1 MSDENQVVDQPNA
14 AEVEAAQFGWV
25 PKEDFKGNPDEWRDA
40 DTFLKRG
47 QEINGF
53 LRKDLEKIKGK
64 NLTLESE
71 LAEIKSTMEEFRKYH
86 NETEARAYQRA
97 LADLKK
103 QKVEAIEQGDGQRVI
118 EIDDT
123 IEQIKEA
130 QATPKTPPKQTASY
144 DKDYFDWAKQ
154 NTWYVTDPELK
165 AIAELIGQ
173 EVSAR
178 NPEKKGKAFLD
189 EVTALVK
196 ESAPEKFQNP
206 ARSMGTV
213 DSSSDG
219 RSPST
224 RKKKGYND
232 LPAEAK
238 AACDKFVKQK
248 LMTQEDYVKEFFL
261 NE

>member
-1 MSDENQVVDQPNA
+1 MSEENQVVDQPTA
-14 AEVEAAQFGWV
+14 AEAEASQFGWV
-25 PKEDFKGNPDEWRDA
+25 PQSEFKGNPDDWRDA
-40 DTFLKRG
+40 ETFLKRG

-64 NLTLESE
+64 NLSLESE

-130 QATPKTPPKQTASY
+130 QAAPKEKPKAQTANY

-173 EVSAR
+173 EVAAR
-178 NPEKKGKAFLD
+178 SPEKKGKAFLD

-206 ARSMGTV
+206 ARSLGVV

-248 LMTQEDYVKEFFL
+248 LMTAEQYVAEYQWD
-261 NE
+261 